1 MSEDDKLKSLRQK
14 VKDIQKEIKAISGSE
29 RMEKDFKK
37 WKTLTD
43 MRDSFQATL
52 NKNEDSKNMSLKAL
66 MKLPDYYIYADTKK
80 SKSGSKIKV
89 KATNKDVEWVKV
101 ALKKGVSEATLISNA
116 DVMRKDEWVKKN
128 TRTKKR
134 KPPTPEGTILFQQE
148 EQDKITF
155 EGEVLPKN
163 EKVKDGEGMSRSDA
177 VNNLGGS

>member
-80 SKSGSKIKV
+80 SATEGKRHTKRNKS
-89 KATNKDVEWVKV
+89 
-101 ALKKGVSEATLISNA
+101 
-116 DVMRKDEWVKKN
+116 
-128 TRTKKR
+128 
-134 KPPTPEGTILFQQE
+134 
-148 EQDKITF
+148 
-155 EGEVLPKN
+155 
-163 EKVKDGEGMSRSDA
+163 
-177 VNNLGGS
+177 NLW